1 MLGHLWVVLTF
12 WIGKIHWAHSFTVP
26 FPQGKL
32 TWITTKR
39 DPGTGNCGSWSKDG
53 EIMIKGLLQCLS
65 SYESAAQP
73 GTSVQS
79 PMCVK
84 AIDKCI
90 IYPLSNP
97 KTASSIDYDQQ
108 VSIISSSFSRLSI
121 LFECSHN
128 LNNCTDDEKKRNRKG
143 KDIVVTQNYCFSS
156 KCVRECFTWFSK
168 RPVNDCCSEQTAPDV
183 HGRGKHW
190 PDVGCRCRVVNFS
203 ALVKTITTRVFRALV
218 QNCLLV

>member
-1 MLGHLWVVLTF
+1 MDLYTDSPSSRRNYDQG
-12 WIGKIHWAHSFTVP
+12 SFTMP
-26 FPQGKL
+26 FEL
-32 TWITTKR
+32 WISR
-39 DPGTGNCGSWSKDG
+39 STG
-53 EIMIKGLLQCLS
+53 
-65 SYESAAQP
+65 Y
-73 GTSVQS
+73 VR
-79 PMCVK
+79 PMCVE
-84 AIDKCI
+84 AIEKCI

-128 LNNCTDDEKKRNRKG
+128 LNNCTDDEKKKRNRKG
-143 KDIVVTQNYCFSS
+143 KEIVVTQNYCFPS

>member
-1 MLGHLWVVLTF
+1 MNYNEKRSWYWQLRILVKGRRWICILT
-12 WIGKIHWAHSFTVP
+12 VR
-26 FPQGKL
+26 L
-32 TWITTKR
+32 VE
-39 DPGTGNCGSWSKDG
+39 

-156 KCVRECFTWFSK
+156 KCVRECFK
-168 RPVNDCCSEQTAPDV
+168 
-183 HGRGKHW
+183 
-190 PDVGCRCRVVNFS
+190 
-203 ALVKTITTRVFRALV
+203 
-218 QNCLLV
+218 